1 MFEKRDKVVLIGM
14 PGCGKTTF
22 GKVLANELKYN
33 FIDMDDYVEE
43 ISNKSIKD
51 LFAESEDV
59 FRNWETEACRQLV
72 NKKKVIISSGGGVI
86 KKSENINILKK
97 ESIIVFID
105 RPVDNIA
112 EDVEVST
119 RPLLKDGKEALYK
132 LYNER
137 YELYKNAA
145 DIIIVNN
152 GFIKDVINKCTNKL
166 KDLIK

>member
-1 MFEKRDKVVLIGM
+1 MFEKKDKVVLIGM

-22 GKVLANELKYN
+22 GKVLASELNYN

-59 FRNWETEACRQLV
+59 FRNWETEACKQLV

-86 KKSENINILKK
+86 KKNENISILKK
-97 ESIIVFID
+97 EAIIVFID

-112 EDVEVST
+112 KDVEVST

-132 LYNER
+132 LYDER

-145 DIIIVNN
+145 DITIVNN
-152 GFIKDVINKCTNKL
+152 GFIKDVINKCKNQL

>member
-22 GKVLANELKYN
+22 GKVLASELNYN

-59 FRNWETEACRQLV
+59 FRNWETEACKQLV

-86 KKSENINILKK
+86 KKNENISILKK
-97 ESIIVFID
+97 EAIIVFID

-132 LYNER
+132 LYDER
-137 YELYKNAA
+137 YELYKNTA
-145 DIIIVNN
+145 DITIVNN
-152 GFIKDVINKCTNKL
+152 GFIKDVINKCKNQL

>member
-33 FIDMDDYVEE
+33 FIDMDDYFEE

>member
-1 MFEKRDKVVLIGM
+1 MVEKKDKVVLIGM

-22 GKVLANELKYN
+22 GKVLAGELNYN

-43 ISNKSIKD
+43 ISNRSIKD
-51 LFAESEDV
+51 MFSENEEV
-59 FRNWETEACRQLV
+59 FRSWETEACRELV
-72 NKKKVIISSGGGVI
+72 KKKKVIISSGGGVI
-86 KKSENINILKK
+86 KKSENIDILKK
-97 ESIIVFID
+97 EAIIMFID

-132 LYNER
+132 LYKER

-145 DIIIVNN
+145 DITVLNN
-152 GFIKDVINKCTNKL
+152 GFIKDVINNCRN
-166 KDLIK
+166 

>member
-59 FRNWETEACRQLV
+59 FRNWETEACKQLV

-86 KKSENINILKK
+86 KKNENISILKK
-97 ESIIVFID
+97 EAIIVFID

-112 EDVEVST
+112 KDVQVST

-132 LYNER
+132 LYDER
-137 YELYKNAA
+137 YELYKNTA
-145 DIIIVNN
+145 DITIVNN
-152 GFIKDVINKCTNKL
+152 GFIKDVINKCKNQL

>member
-1 MFEKRDKVVLIGM
+1 MFEKKDKVVLIGM

-22 GKVLANELKYN
+22 GKVLASELNYN

-59 FRNWETEACRQLV
+59 FRNWETEACKQLV

-86 KKSENINILKK
+86 KKNENIIILKK
-97 ESIIVFID
+97 EAIIVFID

-112 EDVEVST
+112 KDVEVST

-132 LYNER
+132 LYDER

-145 DIIIVNN
+145 DITIVNN
-152 GFIKDVINKCTNKL
+152 GFIKDVINKCKNQL

>member
-1 MFEKRDKVVLIGM
+1 MFEKKDKVVLIGM

-22 GKVLANELKYN
+22 GKVLASELNYN

-59 FRNWETEACRQLV
+59 FRNWETEACKQLV

-86 KKSENINILKK
+86 KKNENISILKK
-97 ESIIVFID
+97 EAIIVFID

-112 EDVEVST
+112 KDVEVST

-132 LYNER
+132 LYDER
-137 YELYKNAA
+137 YELYKNYC
-145 DIIIVNN
+145 DYRVENTGSLEDVVNK
-152 GFIKDVINKCTNKL
+152 IAKL
-166 KDLIK
+166 RE

>member
-112 EDVEVST
+112 KDVEVST

-132 LYNER
+132 LYDER